1 MEHKLLLIRKLLRLT
16 YDMLFTTIIVCTMS
30 HVMDKKY
37 PDPICFILLFLFNV
51 ISYIIRDLSG
61 RMWISALL
69 HVMYVVLGV
78 IFVPS
83 VICKVALS
91 IVSGILLF
99 GNVMYLS
106 KGMKLS
112 EFIDTPWVQVSV
124 CLVLTAIAFY
134 AKDLRAVN
142 LIFILTVAMV
152 IVYLITLYTDGMN
165 RYLSRTQHVE
175 GLPIE
180 SIMRTNSLIV
190 AGTIVVI
197 LLIVLMGIG
206 LGAGQFMSLLVRY
219 TLTAVIAIVLI
230 AITILLLPLIYLL
243 FKTGNLGR
251 LLMPINQVA
260 NALTEENRILM
271 IIERILGIFLL
282 ILLSYLVFKGIRKLI
297 EVLMIKRM
305 PETDSIEYIDKKT
318 ASNVIER
325 KGADGRNSLKENRI
339 RRKYRKT
346 VLKYR
351 RYYLPDSFATTEDI
365 KTRLADEAG
374 ADLTHITDEYESV
387 RYGRW

>member
-1 MEHKLLLIRKLLRLT
+1 
-16 YDMLFTTIIVCTMS
+16 
-30 HVMDKKY
+30 
-37 PDPICFILLFLFNV
+37 
-51 ISYIIRDLSG
+51 
-61 RMWISALL
+61 
-69 HVMYVVLGV
+69 
-78 IFVPS
+78 
-83 VICKVALS
+83 
-91 IVSGILLF
+91 
-99 GNVMYLS
+99 
-106 KGMKLS
+106 
-112 EFIDTPWVQVSV
+112 
-124 CLVLTAIAFY
+124 
-134 AKDLRAVN
+134 
-142 LIFILTVAMV
+142 
-152 IVYLITLYTDGMN
+152 
-165 RYLSRTQHVE
+165 
-175 GLPIE
+175 
-180 SIMRTNSLIV
+180 MRTNSLIV

-219 TLTAVIAIVLI
+219 TLTAVVAIVLL

-251 LLMPINQVA
+251 LLMPINQAA
-260 NALTEENRILM
+260 NALIEENRILM

-282 ILLSYLVFKGIRKLI
+282 ILISYLVFKGIRKLI